1 MQCFRQTAFIIWKL
15 KVNDMRT
22 SRIIIAA
29 VLGAAVSMQSCTKDD
44 GFSYE
49 DLIPNAVVTV
59 KPDGDKFY
67 LQLDDKTVIYPSNM
81 TKSPYGDKEVR
92 AFTNYKLES

>member
-1 MQCFRQTAFIIWKL
+1 
-15 KVNDMRT
+15 MRT

-81 TKSPYGDKEVR
+81 VTRKYAHSRTISWKASPMECRSATFSGSR
-92 AFTNYKLES
+92 HCLPNRL